1 MYLFEFFSLMFCL
14 MFYLMIFFVFGSL
27 VLLIC
32 CGPELKNTDLNIMS
46 DNQSP
51 RDIYELNNDIDNYEK
66 DN

>member
-1 MYLFEFFSLMFCL
+1 
-14 MFYLMIFFVFGSL
+14 MIAFVFGMTA
-27 VLLIC
+27 LLMC

-51 RDIYELNNDIDNYEK
+51 RDIYELNNENHEK